1 MPCLKTTDPRANLRA
16 TFHWENYSIGS
27 PQLCS
32 FLVETMLV
40 NGIHNFEYELIA
52 KCTVMESRAFLR
64 VTKTSI
70 SGEMVSLKNEHFEF
84 V

>member
-1 MPCLKTTDPRANLRA
+1 MVL
-16 TFHWENYSIGS
+16 
-27 PQLCS
+27 

-40 NGIHNFEYELIA
+40 NGMYNFEYELIA
-52 KCTVMESRAFLR
+52 KCTVMEPRAFLR